1 MPLKSLKPSMKE
13 NKRYLL
19 LKGSFSRED
28 VERAIIEYIGV
39 LGYAKAGLSWV
50 SDKILAVNRESV
62 DKVKASF
69 VLSEKEIEVIRV
81 SGTLKSLKEKN
92 KNKYL

>member
-1 MPLKSLKPSMKE
+1 MPLKPLKPSMKE

-19 LKGSFSRED
+19 LKGNFTKED
-28 VERAIIEYIGV
+28 VEKDILKYIGV
-39 LGYAKAGLSWV
+39 LGWAKAAPVWV
-50 SDKILAVNRESV
+50 SEKILAVNRESV

-81 SGTLKSLKEKN
+81 SGTLKSLREKS
-92 KNKYL
+92 KI